1 MGSPNNFTTN
11 KTNTL
16 KRTSMLRNK
25 NSEEN

>member
-1 MGSPNNFTTN
+1 MTTPNTLTTS

-25 NSEEN
+25 NDNDK